1 MFTSPPLLCVHVG
14 ESPVRGAMNRTYA
27 ETAVVHPLREGKPLA
42 AWFIL
47 TAGVI
52 LAVTG
57 AAKIWSALG
66 TSKFLAAV
74 DPILGIKV
82 WAIAVGRGSGR
93 DCGGARVLLQPTANA
108 GARLDSLAGHE
119 LSGLSRRPVVDG
131 LEAAVWVSGESHGRP
146 PPLAAGGGEHHE
158 SPARLPAHRQLRAG
172 DLALAATKEQSGRR
186 DFATGIIF
194 GWLLTFIGMANIS
207 TPDQTAPRWLR
218 MSKAH

>member
-1 MFTSPPLLCVHVG
+1 MVYPYRRSHPGGH
-14 ESPVRGAMNRTYA
+14 RGRQDLERARNFQ
-27 ETAVVHPLREGKPLA
+27 VPG
-42 AWFIL
+42 
-47 TAGVI
+47 G
-52 LAVTG
+52 G
-57 AAKIWSALG
+57 GS
-66 TSKFLAAV
+66 
-74 DPILGIKV
+74 DPRPQV